1 MLLLASIISASLHRL
16 ASPEGLR
23 LALPLLAAHLL
34 GEFVLRARR
43 DAPDP
48 RRRIFWGHIALV
60 AALSYLAVGVW
71 WAWWI
76 PLVTGLTHAGID
88 RIKESAEGYFDRS
101 HAPFWLDQ
109 AGHLLVIAG
118 LAICAP
124 SHLIDHSWWIEWPG
138 AEPAAMAWAFLSGLV
153 LTVWV
158 GAVAVGI
165 WIAPWLEQIHD
176 AAPTDGTETTSPE
189 DASASTAPATPERG
203 LANGGRTI
211 GMWERALIFALVLIG
226 ELGAVGFL
234 VAAKSVFRFG
244 ELKDR
249 ENRMEAEY
257 IIIGTIM
264 SFLWAMVFGWLTQQ
278 TLTSLAAHFASW
290 SPARASLR

>member
-1 MLLLASIISASLHRL
+1 MPILAIISAFLHRL
-16 ASPEGLR
+16 ASPEGLQ
-23 LALPLLAAHLL
+23 LMLPLLAAHLL
-34 GEFVLRARR
+34 GEFVFRSRR
-43 DAPDP
+43 GAPDP
-48 RRRIFWGHIALV
+48 HRRLFWRHIALV

-71 WAWWI
+71 WAVWI

-88 RIKESAEGYFDRS
+88 RLKELGEGYFKRS
-101 HAPFWLDQ
+101 QAPYWLDQ
-109 AGHLLVIAG
+109 AGHLLVIAV
-118 LAICAP
+118 LANYAP
-124 SHLIDHSWWIEWPG
+124 SDLINNSWWIEWPG
-138 AEPAAMAWAFLSGLV
+138 AEAAAMAWAFLSGLV

-158 GAVAVGI
+158 GAAAVGL
-165 WIAPWLEQIHD
+165 WIAPWLEQIRD
-176 AAPTDGTETTSPE
+176 GALATAPERSAPDDGHAP
-189 DASASTAPATPERG
+189 TAPAPQRG
-203 LANGGRTI
+203 LENGGRTI

-264 SFLWAMVFGWLTQQ
+264 SFLWAMVFGWLTRQA
-278 TLTSLAAHFASW
+278 LEALAQHFAF
-290 SPARASLR
+290 